1 MRNSTTD
8 EQHPSVEASKSVDE
22 ARHKRGRGTRPRRDR
37 LEVWVTPQEK
47 AEISRRADAA
57 GLPGSTFLRNLA
69 LNVPIRSV
77 YDYEA
82 VSEMAKLRGDIGRVG
97 GLLKLWLSS
106 RRGEGASV
114 ADVNRAL
121 RDVNDLKERLLKVM
135 ERV

>member
-1 MRNSTTD
+1 MRNS
-8 EQHPSVEASKSVDE
+8 SVPGQEAPASVAPAGE
-22 ARHKRGRGTRPRRDR
+22 ETPARRGRGTRPRRDR
-37 LEVWVTPQEK
+37 LEVWVTPEEK
-47 AEISRRADAA
+47 AEICRRAEAA

-82 VSEMAKLRGDIGRVG
+82 VRDMAKIRGDVGRVG
-97 GLLKLWLSS
+97 GLLKLWLSTK
-106 RRGEGASV
+106 RGEGASV

-121 RDVNDLKERLLKVM
+121 RDLNELKDGLLKIM